1 VATDRTRTEVLAWYT
16 LVGSFATALGA
27 LAAGMATHALHDT
40 APTSRYRPVVILY
53 AAIGAALALLFSR
66 LSRAAE
72 ATGTSEQT
80 AGRTMLARLAGS
92 TDRATSWQSWRR
104 CSHSTR
110 SPAASS
116 SSALRRIGSIC
127 ASARTPRRS
136 GRSFSERTSS
146 PGSPHYSRPA
156 WLRDS
161 A

>member
-1 VATDRTRTEVLAWYT
+1 MATDRTRTEVLAWYT

-80 AGRTMLARLAGS
+80 AGRTMFARLAGL
-92 TDRATSWQSWRR
+92 DRSRDVVAKLAALFALDSFAGGFVIQRFAAYWFYLRFGADPATLG
-104 CSHSTR
+104 T
-110 SPAASS
+110 
-116 SSALRRIGSIC
+116 I
-127 ASARTPRRS
+127 
-136 GRSFSERTSS
+136 FF
-146 PGSPHYSRPA
+146 
-156 WLRDS
+156 
-161 A
+161 